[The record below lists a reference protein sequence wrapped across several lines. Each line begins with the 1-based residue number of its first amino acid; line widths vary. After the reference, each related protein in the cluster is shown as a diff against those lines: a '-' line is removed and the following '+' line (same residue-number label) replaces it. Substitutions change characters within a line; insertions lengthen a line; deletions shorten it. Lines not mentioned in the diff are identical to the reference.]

1 MSAKEIRCTLCD
13 IRASGL
19 FGAVDLEYLDEVDR
33 SKTVRVYRP
42 RQVIV
47 YEGTPPLAVYCIRA
61 GHVKL
66 YKSGGRSED
75 HVLRILGPGDTFG
88 ARPLLANEPFAAT
101 AEAIDE
107 AEICAM
113 PRQVLMDLIEKCP
126 SLAFEIMTRLSRE
139 LRISEDQ
146 LLNLAQRS
154 VRQRAAQLLLMLA
167 DGCGKEVEGGT
178 QISLPL
184 QRKDMAQMIGTTPET
199 FSRTLHDLG
208 AKDLI
213 VLSRSEIVI
222 RNRDALVRIAKVSE
236 EA

>member
-1 MSAKEIRCTLCD
+1 MTGKEIRCAICD
-13 IRASGL
+13 IRSSGL
-19 FGAVDLEYLDEVDR
+19 FGAIDEKHLDEVDR
-33 SKTVRVYRP
+33 NKTIRVYRP

-47 YEGTPPLAVYCIRA
+47 YEGTPPLAIYCIRT

-66 YKSGGRSED
+66 YKTGNRSED

-88 ARPLLANEPFAAT
+88 YRPLLANEPFAAT

-113 PRQVLMDLIEKCP
+113 PRQVLMDLLEKSP

-146 LLNLAQRS
+146 LMNLAQRS

-167 DGCGKEVEGGT
+167 EGCGKETEEGIE
-178 QISLPL
+178 ISLPL

-199 FSRTLHDLG
+199 FSRTLHDL
-208 AKDLI
+208 ADRNLI
-213 VLSRSEIVI
+213 RLSRSEIVI
-222 RNRDALVRIAKVSE
+222 RDRDGLVRVARMSD
-236 EA
+236 